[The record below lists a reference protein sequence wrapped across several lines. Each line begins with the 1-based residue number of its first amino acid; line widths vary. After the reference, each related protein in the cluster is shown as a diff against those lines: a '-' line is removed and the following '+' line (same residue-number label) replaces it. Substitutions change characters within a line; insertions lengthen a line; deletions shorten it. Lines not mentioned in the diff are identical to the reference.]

1 MEIQLLIHVPM
12 FKIRRSE
19 DKGFVTFSLSGRIEE
34 EHLPELQKLLEVEA
48 QANPTAI
55 TLDLA
60 DVRLVDREAIR
71 LLATCEA
78 QGITLKNCPS
88 YVREW
93 IETGRGYKQ

>member
-1 MEIQLLIHVPM
+1 M

-19 DKGFVTFSLSGRIEE
+19 DEGSVTFALSGRIEE
-34 EHLPELQKLLEVEA
+34 EHLPELQKLLEVET
-48 QANPTAI
+48 QAKLTAI
-55 TLDLA
+55 TLDLV

-71 LLATCEA
+71 FLAACEA
-78 QGITLKNCPS
+78 KGIMLKNCPS